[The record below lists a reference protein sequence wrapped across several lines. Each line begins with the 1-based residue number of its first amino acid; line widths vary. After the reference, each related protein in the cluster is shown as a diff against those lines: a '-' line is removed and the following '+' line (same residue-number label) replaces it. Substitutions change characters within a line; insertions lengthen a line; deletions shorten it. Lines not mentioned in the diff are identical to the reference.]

1 MTTQQSTSLGLQNLQ
16 SFGTVTNNSQSISL
30 QLLAPPTIEQ
40 IQNTQPQA
48 IFSVQEVRQQESEQ
62 VSQQVN
68 FLTDLNNPIKQILD
82 AQQFQQPQQE
92 QPQQTQR
99 RDVVTNELAV
109 GVNLAQIATIPQG
122 YVSYTNF
129 VLRDANFYE
138 PKEVYKN
145 QTVVDNVR
153 VLRGLGSDQKHQD
166 LVNLQYK

>member
-1 MTTQQSTSLGLQNLQ
+1 
-16 SFGTVTNNSQSISL
+16 
-30 QLLAPPTIEQ
+30 
-40 IQNTQPQA
+40 
-48 IFSVQEVRQQESEQ
+48 VQEVRQQESEQ

-99 RDVVTNELAV
+99 RDAVTNELAV
-109 GVNLAQIATIPQG
+109 GVNLTQIATIPQG
-122 YVSYTNF
+122 YASYINF